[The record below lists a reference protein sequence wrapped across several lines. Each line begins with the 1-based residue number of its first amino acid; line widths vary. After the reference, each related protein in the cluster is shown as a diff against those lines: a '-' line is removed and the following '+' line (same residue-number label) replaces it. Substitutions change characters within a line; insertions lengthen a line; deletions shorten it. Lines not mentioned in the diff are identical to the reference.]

1 MLVRKFFSCLSEV
14 VYVEEPLAN
23 IFCFCSLHV
32 MEGYASIFEE
42 KNRLV

>member
-1 MLVRKFFSCLSEV
+1 MVRKFISCPSEV
-14 VYVEEPLAN
+14 VYVAEPLAD

-32 MEGYASIFEE
+32 MEGYANIFEE